1 MDKIKMLY
9 IMIELTFLIE
19 LILTKKTVKRVQYL
33 SLLVF
38 GR

>member
-9 IMIELTFLIE
+9 IMIELTFLTE
-19 LILTKKTVKRVQYL
+19 LILKKTVKRVQYL